1 MSDRVRTAVAIVTVS
16 VMACFLPLPAMGQT
30 APDGWTLP
38 RTLNGQPDLQGVW
51 ANNVATPMERPTELA
66 DRQVLT
72 DEEVARLKTQATEL
86 FDGNGAAAFGDS
98 VFLAAL
104 AEAQEYESTD
114 GQTGNYNSFWLV
126 DRDFDNRT
134 SLISDPPDGRLPP
147 VTSEAETKAAAASAA
162 RQQPPA
168 GPEDLTV
175 ALRCITPGVPNLF
188 AGYNSYYH
196 IVQTH
201 GYVAI
206 ATEMYHDV
214 RIIPLDGRPHLSP
227 ALRQWNGDSRG
238 HWEGDTLVVDTMN
251 FVDQGG
257 TGRTRLRL
265 SAGENLHLVERFTR
279 VGPDTLN
286 YEFTIDDPA
295 TWTAPWT
302 AMIPL
307 KRSED
312 NLYEFACHEGNR
324 SMGGIL
330 GGNRAQERADADA
343 TQTASP

>member
-16 VMACFLPLPAMGQT
+16 VSAMACFLPLPAMGQT
-30 APDGWTLP
+30 AADGWTLP

-66 DRQVLT
+66 ERQFLT
-72 DEEVARLKTQATEL
+72 DEEVAALETQATEL

-104 AEAQEYESTD
+104 AEVQEYESTD

-134 SLISDPPDGRLPP
+134 SLITDPPDGRLPP
-147 VTSEAETKAAAASAA
+147 VTSEAETKAAAATAA

-188 AGYNSYYH
+188 AGYNSYYQ
-196 IVQTH
+196 IVQTP

-214 RIIPLDGRPHLSP
+214 RVIPLDGRPHLSP

-238 HWEGDTLVVDTMN
+238 HWEGDTLVVDTTN
-251 FVDQGG
+251 LVDQGG

-265 SAGENLHLVERFTR
+265 SAGENLHL
-279 VGPDTLN
+279 
-286 YEFTIDDPA
+286 
-295 TWTAPWT
+295 
-302 AMIPL
+302 
-307 KRSED
+307 S
-312 NLYEFACHEGNR
+312 
-324 SMGGIL
+324 S
-330 GGNRAQERADADA
+330 
-343 TQTASP
+343 ASPVSARTPSTTNSRSTTRRRGPHRGRR